1 MGLDM
6 YLHKVKEVAYL
17 RKANAIHAWF
27 ERNCGEGELGNCE
40 DCHVS
45 KDDLLKLK
53 DDCQK
58 VLKSSKL
65 VYKEVPVKEY
75 DSNKKEFV
83 EVMRTRKVLDDTS
96 LAEELLPTE
105 AGFFFGSTLYDEDY
119 VESLEETVA
128 QITEILEDP
137 DIDEYSFSYHAW
149 W

>member
-1 MGLDM
+1 M
-6 YLHKVKEVAYL
+6 YLNKIKKEEVVYW

-27 ERNCGEGELGNCE
+27 ERNCGEGELENCE
-40 DCHVS
+40 ERYVS

-75 DSNKKEFV
+75 DSDKKEYV

-119 VESLEETVA
+119 VENLEYTVE
-128 QITEILEDP
+128 QITEILKDP
-137 DIDEYSFSYHAW
+137 SIDGYSFSYHAW

>member
-6 YLHKVKEVAYL
+6 YLNKVKEVTYW

-27 ERNCGEGELGNCE
+27 ERNCAEGELENCE
-40 DCHVS
+40 DCYVS
-45 KDDLLKLK
+45 EDDLLKLK

-75 DSNKKEFV
+75 DSDKKEYV

-119 VESLEETVA
+119 VENLEYTVE

-137 DIDEYSFSYHAW
+137 SIDGYSFYYHAW